1 MAQRVPGETPL
12 RGAAGIAAI
21 ICICAC
27 VYNLSKF
34 KTLKPDGIIIIHRHK
49 KEEDNFPKEFKIIEE
64 KKYGISKIIF
74 GKFI

>member
-34 KTLKPDGIIIIHRHK
+34 KIEIHR
-49 KEEDNFPKEFKIIEE
+49 
-64 KKYGISKIIF
+64 IF
-74 GKFI
+74 QYLNINMYINRYIPI